1 MVPKQGSILRDLFH
15 VREQEKLDEENKPHL
30 RKKWRSKLRNWYSI
44 ERLDIERLDS
54 QVQSTQVGIV
64 CVCVCVKITDSPR
77 ILSLQYSN
85 SECKQIWIFMCL
97 VPLSTLAGNLRAG
110 IKLENQDAWSQGF
123 LNSGNT
129 DILDHVITCCGG
141 LSCAVGDIKGLPW
154 PPPHLQTLLNV
165 SWGRGIT
172 LLPVKKHHC
181 KQRGQGGER
190 GSEPQSWRHNHRS
203 SYCGSAG

>member
-1 MVPKQGSILRDLFH
+1 MKVQAEELVQHRETWHRETRFSSPINPSWYRVCLRVCKDYRYPK
-15 VREQEKLDEENKPHL
+15 
-30 RKKWRSKLRNWYSI
+30 
-44 ERLDIERLDS
+44 
-54 QVQSTQVGIV
+54 
-64 CVCVCVKITDSPR
+64 
-77 ILSLQYSN
+77 N
-85 SECKQIWIFMCL
+85 SESPVFKFRMQTDLDNRGHIFMCP
-97 VPLSTLAGNLRAG
+97 VPSTTLAGNLRAG

-129 DILDHVITCCGG
+129 DILNHVITCCGG

-165 SWGRGIT
+165 SWRRGIT

-190 GSEPQSWRHNHRS
+190 GNEPQSWRHNHRS